1 MREWP
6 LRSRRTDVCWYA
18 AILPTRKIFCLLQN
32 RFLPYGEAVTFSR
45 RKRFCA
51 RGADFV
57 PTGTTKSRLAT
68 KRRFERFPS
77 GEAESHLELRIKIDI
92 AFFPFKRAMN
102 QYRHR
107 VFPFQ
112 TRDFA
117 KPAPGETSRVKK
129 TQIPDR
135 FSDERAIS
143 VRSWLFQRVSVGASR
158 PMSDG
163 RFESVCPW

>member
-6 LRSRRTDVCWYA
+6 LRSRRTDVCT
-18 AILPTRKIFCLLQN
+18 L
-32 RFLPYGEAVTFSR
+32 
-45 RKRFCA
+45 RFCQLGRFFA
-51 RGADFV
+51 CSLSSIWRSSHVFPAKTLLRAWSRLV

-117 KPAPGETSRVKK
+117 KPAPGETSRVKI

-143 VRSWLFQRVSVGASR
+143 VRSWLFQRSR
-158 PMSDG
+158 LALHG
-163 RFESVCPW
+163 Q

>member
-6 LRSRRTDVCWYA
+6 LRSRRTDVWYV
-18 AILPTRKIFCLLQN
+18 AILPTRKIFCLLAFFHMAKQS
-32 RFLPYGEAVTFSR
+32 RFPGENAF
-45 RKRFCA
+45 A
-51 RGADFV
+51 RVEQTSCQPGR
-57 PTGTTKSRLAT
+57 TKSRLAT

-135 FSDERAIS
+135 FSDELAIS

>member
-1 MREWP
+1 M
-6 LRSRRTDVCWYA
+6 A
-18 AILPTRKIFCLLQN
+18 ASIAADRCLVRCDFANSEDFLPA

-51 RGADFV
+51 RGADLCQPGRQNRASPPKGV
-57 PTGTTKSRLAT
+57 SRDFQVA
-68 KRRFERFPS
+68 RQNR
-77 GEAESHLELRIKIDI
+77 HLELRIKIDI

-117 KPAPGETSRVKK
+117 KPAPGETSRVKI

>member
-1 MREWP
+1 M
-6 LRSRRTDVCWYA
+6 A
-18 AILPTRKIFCLLQN
+18 ASIAADRCLLVRCDFAN
-32 RFLPYGEAVTFSR
+32 SEDFLPARFLPYGEAVTFSR

-77 GEAESHLELRIKIDI
+77 GEAESLVELRIKIDI

-112 TRDFA
+112 TRET
-117 KPAPGETSRVKK
+117 GETSRVKK